1 MDIFF
6 FFSCFYSI
14 FFGYLFKNFLD
25 HFDVISFLISPVF
38 LQLVI
43 GFDCVSGGVL
53 FGYDVG
59 VISGAKVQVA
69 HEMELSCGQ
78 EEALVRQQ
86 TVMQTLVWRI
96 LSNPDPF
103 LLDSEENISF
113 LKN

>member
-1 MDIFF
+1 M
-6 FFSCFYSI
+6 
-14 FFGYLFKNFLD
+14 
-25 HFDVISFLISPVF
+25 ISFLISPVF

-96 LSNPDPF
+96 LSNPEPF
-103 LLDSEENISF
+103 LLDSEEKNSY
-113 LKN
+113 LKTGSAPPPPPV